1 MTARL
6 RQSPLF
12 SGLRDDQ
19 ITDLLELAQ
28 TQTFLAGESLL
39 SFGEASGDLLVL
51 VEGEANGISTDGDV
65 ILRYAPGSVAGL
77 VSFLDGR
84 PQPLNVVAKGRVDA
98 VRLPAR
104 ETRALM
110 NRDRDLG
117 FTLLGTISRVVCH
130 RYRTAISKIDNLL
143 DEVGD
148 AWDNSL

>member
-12 SGLRDDQ
+12 AGLRDDQ
-19 ITDLLELAQ
+19 VSELLALAQ
-28 TQTFLAGESLL
+28 DQTFLAGELL
-39 SFGEASGDLLVL
+39 LAAGDTAGDLLVL
-51 VEGEANGISTDGDV
+51 IEGEANGISADGDV
-65 ILRYAPGSVAGL
+65 ILRYAPGSVAGI

-84 PQPLNVVAKGRVDA
+84 PQPLDVVARGKVDA

-117 FTLLGTISRVVCH
+117 FTLMGTMSRVVCH
-130 RYRTAISKIDNLL
+130 RYRVAISRIDDLL